1 MGTGIGKC
9 RKIADHVPSS
19 HRKEREK
26 EAHRERQKENEQER
40 RENEQERRERG
51 YKSSKPTPQ

>member
-9 RKIADHVPSS
+9 RKIADHIPSS

-26 EAHRERQKENEQER
+26 ETHRERQK
-40 RENEQERRERG
+40 ENEQERRERG